1 MPVKKKKPRRKN
13 RGAPRVQKLAQRL
26 EQFEEE
32 DGVADQLGH
41 DDIKSLFGEI
51 TIASKMKAT
60 FLKTLCHFK
69 KCCGKSR
76 EVKARQFIAARFE
89 K

>member
-1 MPVKKKKPRRKN
+1 MPVKRKKPKCKN
-13 RGAPRVQKLAQRL
+13 RGVPRVQRL
-26 EQFEEE
+26 EQFEKEN
-32 DGVADQLGH
+32 GVADQLDH